1 MCEGKKEES
10 ERARERA
17 RERERGRI
25 EGEKKNKLAEY
36 TGSLSRQCRYVFR

>member
-1 MCEGKKEES
+1 MVDCVRGEKEE
-10 ERARERA
+10 RERK
-17 RERERGRI
+17 RERGRI